1 MPARKKINKSI
12 KNLKP
17 QESKANEF
25 KQRFNIDQFLDDK
38 GYAEEMAPLIIHGL
52 LRKGF
57 HVIPVQPK
65 QDDEDEIPFAAQI
78 KRTKIGMARKHNEY
92 ADTNPIFDSIK
103 HTIDV
108 DGNNW

>member
-1 MPARKKINKSI
+1 MPARKKINKKI

-38 GYAEEMAPLIIHGL
+38 GYAEEMTPLIMHGL

-57 HVIPVQPK
+57 HVVPVQPK
-65 QDDEDEIPFAAQI
+65 QDDEDE
-78 KRTKIGMARKHNEY
+78 
-92 ADTNPIFDSIK
+92 TNPIFDSIK
-103 HTIDV
+103 HTIDE

>member
-25 KQRFNIDQFLDDK
+25 KQRFKIDQFMDDA
-38 GYAEEMAPLIIHGL
+38 GYAAEIAPLIIHGI
-52 LRKGF
+52 LRKGN
-57 HVIPVQPK
+57 VAVPVQPK

-78 KRTKIGMARKHNEY
+78 NRTKIGMARKHNGY

-108 DGNNW
+108 EGNNW